1 LALPFNSQVELAPV
15 RQFISNMIIIDQLAD
30 RRDKMMRLQQADRG
44 KQKAPDGR
52 RQQASR
58 TKKSVRLR
66 GKTTRL
72 TRSTV
77 SYHAEEGSD
86 DGTRDKESE
95 QTGDASAKEPHQT
108 PFPARIQRC

>member
-1 LALPFNSQVELAPV
+1 
-15 RQFISNMIIIDQLAD
+15 
-30 RRDKMMRLQQADRG
+30 
-44 KQKAPDGR
+44 
-52 RQQASR
+52 
-58 TKKSVRLR
+58 VRLR